1 MTCAVHTRHPLRR
14 PSPDTLPT
22 PHLCRVCGEYVVRSS
37 RRWFR
42 FSRSLTFVHF
52 HDKYTLYSTLQH
64 TQFSIWSMWSGQ
76 AAEGSRFDDQWSSWP
91 PTRPSQPPAQPRSA
105 APWRT
110 ARAPARHHA
119 AAARCRLHS
128 HQKHLPRHRPPAS
141 CQPQSAAWGQ
151 AASGL
156 SGTVREGTVG
166 TRGLLGLI
174 VGPWLPDP
182 CLATTTRR
190 APSTQASASS
200 R

>member
-1 MTCAVHTRHPLRR
+1 M
-14 PSPDTLPT
+14 
-22 PHLCRVCGEYVVRSS
+22 VRSS

-64 TQFSIWSMWSGQ
+64 TQFSSWSMWSGQ
-76 AAEGSRFDDQWSSWP
+76 AAEGSRVDDQWSSWP

-128 HQKHLPRHRPPAS
+128 HQKHLPRHRPTAS

-151 AASGL
+151 AAQWL

-166 TRGLLGLI
+166 QCAGG
-174 VGPWLPDP
+174 
-182 CLATTTRR
+182 RR
-190 APSTQASASS
+190 LASS
-200 R
+200 PARAIASVSTAQPLQPSSAHKASCQPPTWQRCCETAAVGYHCCLRTLSFVDAF

>member
-1 MTCAVHTRHPLRR
+1 
-14 PSPDTLPT
+14 
-22 PHLCRVCGEYVVRSS
+22 
-37 RRWFR
+37 
-42 FSRSLTFVHF
+42 
-52 HDKYTLYSTLQH
+52 
-64 TQFSIWSMWSGQ
+64 MWSGQ
-76 AAEGSRFDDQWSSWP
+76 AAEGSRIDDQWSSWP

-166 TRGLLGLI
+166 QCAGGRRLASSPARAIASVSTAQPLQPSSAHTKPAVSHPLGNAAARRPPLGTTAACARCRLLT
-174 VGPWLPDP
+174 PFSQSD
-182 CLATTTRR
+182 
-190 APSTQASASS
+190 STQRALSDWPGLARWRWTS
-200 R
+200 RT